1 MVKKIVFLVL
11 FVVIYGGIAFY
22 LTTNPENAFKD
33 SVSGGKIEG
42 DTYINEQLGIEIDIS
57 GGWICY
63 NKETAPA
70 GSEYI
75 NEDWE
80 GENTVVS
87 MTRPD
92 AYVDIIRADEPFDRM
107 VFSNMA
113 INEYLSSYLEM
124 LGEYGGTVKSSHA
137 GTAYLGSQEI
147 YYYTVDYL
155 YDGYDITYYYGYY
168 NTDDYGVCVIL
179 ESDSETSDA
188 LILDMFENK
197 IVIDGS
203 ETAGVTI

>member
-11 FVVIYGGIAFY
+11 FVVVYGGIAFY
-22 LTTNPENAFKD
+22 LTTNPDNIFID
-33 SVSGGKIEG
+33 SVSGGKIDG
-42 DTYINEQLGIEIDIS
+42 DTYINDQLGIEIDIS
-57 GGWICY
+57 GGWVCF

-92 AYVDIIRADEPFDRM
+92 AYIDIIRCDNPFDR
-107 VFSNMA
+107 VYLSNMA
-113 INEYLSSYLEM
+113 ASQLLSSFCESIK
-124 LGEYGGTVKSSHA
+124 EYNGVVKSSDS
-137 GTAYLGSQEI
+137 GTAYLGSQEV
-147 YYYTVDYL
+147 YYYVVDYL
-155 YDGYDITYYYGYY
+155 YDGYDITYYYAYY
-168 NTDDYGVCVIL
+168 NSDDYGVCVIL
-179 ESDSETSDA
+179 ESDAETSDA
-188 LILDMFENK
+188 LIEEMFNSR

-203 ETAGVTI
+203 ETAGTTI

>member
-113 INEYLSSYLEM
+113 INEYLASYLEM

-137 GTAYLGSQEI
+137 GTAHLGSQEI

-168 NTDDYGVCVIL
+168 NTDDYGVILIL

-197 IVIDGS
+197 IVVDGS